1 MLLDY
6 VLLLLLL
13 LLVVLLLL
21 LYDYDY
27 LARSRLCE
35 IAQVHP
41 PVELRLPGPLRLP
54 PPRRHVSRLGR
65 DSEGED
71 AARLC
76 EQLSKG

>member
-1 MLLDY
+1 MLPDY

-21 LYDYDY
+21 LHDYDC

-35 IAQVHP
+35 MAQVHP

-54 PPRRHVSRLGR
+54 PPCRHVSRLGR

-76 EQLSKG
+76 EQETK